1 MELAYPAV
9 LLLFPVAIGALLLLR
24 RQTRPIAVP
33 TLAGL
38 KGTSHGWKV
47 RARRTLPLLR
57 ILAVA
62 LIAIGLARP
71 REGEAT
77 TIIPAEG
84 LDIAV
89 SMDIS
94 GSMVQSRFGTDRVTR
109 LEGAKLVLQDFIAQR
124 PDDRIG
130 VVVFQRHAIPL
141 APPTLD
147 HTALDAIVA
156 EIRSGL
162 VEDGTAIGLGLV
174 VAVNMLERSE
184 AASRVV
190 ILLTDGQHNQDSLQ
204 PMPAARVAEAE
215 GVRVYT
221 IGITSP
227 GSSGSLSIGSV
238 DSELLTAMAELT
250 GGRYFEAASV
260 DDLAEVY
267 EEIGTLETSGLARER
282 FVAYREFGPWFLALA
297 ALLIAIEITLRSTV
311 LGRASS

>member
-1 MELAYPAV
+1 MELAYPIV
-9 LLLFPVAIGALLLLR
+9 LLLFPLGLAVLLLVR
-24 RQTRPIAVP
+24 RQPRPIPVP

-38 KGTSHGWKV
+38 KGINRGWRV
-47 RARRTLPLLR
+47 RARRVLPVLR

-62 LIAIGLARP
+62 LIAVGLARP

-89 SMDIS
+89 SLDIS
-94 GSMVQSRFGTDRVTR
+94 SSMRNSNFGASVDR
-109 LEGAKLVLQDFIAQR
+109 LEGAKLVLQDFIAER

-147 HTALDAIVA
+147 HEALDAIIA
-156 EIRSGL
+156 DIDTGL
-162 VEDGTAIGLGLV
+162 VEDGTAIGLGIGT
-174 VAVNMLERSE
+174 AVGMLEQSE

-190 ILLTDGQHNQDSLQ
+190 ILLTDGQHNEDSL
-204 PMPAARVAEAE
+204 PPLEAARLAEAS

-221 IGITSP
+221 IGITAP
-227 GSSGSLSIGSV
+227 GSTTTGTLGGV
-238 DSELLTAMAELT
+238 DSDLLTRVAEIT
-250 GGRYFEAASV
+250 GGQYFEATSV
-260 DDLAEVY
+260 EDLASVY

-282 FVAYREFGPWFLALA
+282 FIAYREYGPWLLAAA
-297 ALLIAIEITLRSTV
+297 ALLLALEITLRSTV
-311 LGRASS
+311 LGRASA